1 MYISYLPAGR
11 SVYRKTVSE
20 VLNVLTET
28 EVSTFK
34 TKGRVF
40 LSSRIIEQT
49 PWIERMRTGYRDRGQ
64 EIGKK
69 TPAPI
74 ANRNRLLARKK

>member
-1 MYISYLPAGR
+1 MFSIY
-11 SVYRKTVSE
+11 VYKLFTGWEVRIEKNVSE

-34 TKGRVF
+34 TEGRVF

-64 EIGKK
+64 EIGGK
-69 TPAPI
+69 
-74 ANRNRLLARKK
+74 NARSNSQ